1 MREGKENWLTK
12 ARWHQIRCEKCYA
25 KLIRGKQNV
34 DIGEYVRVAQA
45 LKGLVKK
52 KAYGEIMN
60 LLNKTSLPATA
71 RLDVE
76 ECQRQ
81 GSGAVSR
88 LFVST
93 PSNDCDYE
101 VFKHLRFEDSPM
113 GAWQAYLLSQL
124 WHYLPLWW
132 HANYSKRRYV
142 YSKEDLA
149 DITPYRKGEFDVEA
163 ISGIDV
169 TPEIY
174 EKGRRY
180 YVTCCF
186 WTEFGGLVREYV
198 EMKFKDNLLEELFE
212 FKRKTIYEYEC
223 GLLF

>member
-12 ARWHQIRCEKCYA
+12 ARWHQIRCERCYNR
-25 KLIRGKQNV
+25 LIVDRQNMA
-34 DIGEYVRVAQA
+34 GEESVRIAQA
-45 LKGLVKK
+45 LKDIVKRG
-52 KAYGEIMN
+52 AHGEINN
-60 LLNKTSLPATA
+60 LLDRTSLPA
-71 RLDVE
+71 LMKLEVE
-76 ECQRQ
+76 ECQRR
-81 GSGAVSR
+81 GTGDVSR

-93 PSNDCDYE
+93 QDNDCDYE

-149 DITPYRKGEFDVEA
+149 DITSYRKGEFDVEA